1 MKKLLS
7 LIGAVLLF
15 GISAANAA
23 SITANFLFSGPTPNA
38 NAADYVTVMDWVAWD
53 NAEIDNNKLSIT
65 YNTASW
71 DDYTNLVF
79 STNNPSEYKLNIS
92 VNAGMS
98 SIDYQTFNGYSI
110 YGEISPN
117 SNGTEWEVNL
127 TNDETIAGFNF
138 MVEILPINGGGT
150 GGGSQE
156 LTAALF
162 FAAME
167 EEYYD
172 DEPFYEYFDV
182 TATADTGSISEFD
195 VDNDYYPFTY
205 TPSVTL
211 TFKPNSDY
219 LIEDI
224 MLAHGQDYI
233 TDTQLAEV
241 SASNGTW
248 TLTLKDGLPDDIYIY
263 VMVAPDTSK
272 KVTLNI
278 VNGEYNWISGYIGD
292 NTSAMKGYLVFPEGE
307 RTVTYSYTDNFKLSI
322 SFGDSSHKDFTITC
336 ANPSLTAGVDYEMT
350 QTTLG
355 GDPFTVITLGE
366 DTPDEIT
373 FNIKFPIEGE
383 KTATVNLVGLD
394 QDSFLGT
401 AWTEQTMEDIDLIQF
416 VNNSA
421 TLTYTDFLGMTL
433 FSEESDIV
441 ITCVTAGA
449 KEGTDYFI
457 EEGTDVNEGFWFV
470 YLNGNTPDNIVFTV
484 APAIEASTV
493 SIEFG
498 GLAYKAGAVEVTNGQ
513 MEDVDIVDGAIE
525 YTYVEEGYLNFE
537 IVQSVVGT
545 DAEYVL
551 TFYCEGVQ
559 EGTDTYQVTLVGNFY
574 YMTLYPGMNGKT
586 LTVTLDSW
594 TAIDSIINDE
604 TTEIYN
610 LQGMRINKE
619 SKLNKGLYIINGK
632 KVMVK

>member
-23 SITANFLFSGPTPNA
+23 PITANFLFSGPTSGA
-38 NAADYVTVMDWVAWD
+38 DAADYVTVMDWGDSYDYVNIDD
-53 NAEIDNNKLSIT
+53 NKMSFT
-65 YNTASW
+65 YNTSNW
-71 DDYTNLVF
+71 NDYTNLSF
-79 STNNPSEYKLNIS
+79 STKNPSEYKLNIS
-92 VNAGMS
+92 VYAGMNLV
-98 SIDYQTFNGYSI
+98 DYQTFNGFGTYGSI
-110 YGEISPN
+110 TPD
-117 SNGTEWEVNL
+117 SNDTEWTVML
-127 TNDETIAGFNF
+127 DADESINGFNF

-167 EEYYD
+167 EEYYE
-172 DEPFYEYFDV
+172 DEPFYEYFNV
-182 TATADTGSISEFD
+182 TATGDTGSISGFD
-195 VDNDYYPFTY
+195 VNADYYPFTY

-211 TFKPNSDY
+211 TFKPNSNY

-248 TLTLKDGLPDDIYIY
+248 TLTLKEGLPDDLYIY

-278 VNGEYNWISGYIGD
+278 VNGEYNWISGYID
-292 NTSAMKGYLVFPEGE
+292 MKSQLTFPYGE
-307 RTVTYSYTDNFKLSI
+307 TTMTLSYTEGVKLYI
-322 SFGDSSHKDFTITC
+322 SFGDNDHKDFTITC
-336 ANPSLTAGVDYEMT
+336 ANPSLTAGVQYEMT

-373 FNIKFPIEGE
+373 FNFIFPIEGE

-401 AWTEQTMEDIDLIQF
+401 AWTQQSMEDIDFIQF

-433 FSEESDIV
+433 YSEESDIV

-449 KEGTDYFI
+449 KEGTDYVI

-493 SIEFG
+493 SIDFG
-498 GLAYKAGAVEVTNGQ
+498 GLAYKAGAVDVTNGQ
-513 MEDVDIVDGAIE
+513 MEPVDIIDGAIE

-559 EGTDTYQVTLVGNFY
+559 EGTDTYQVTQMGNFY
-574 YMTLYPGMNGKT
+574 YLTLYPGMNGKT

-604 TTEIYN
+604 ATEIYN
-610 LQGMRINKE
+610 LQGMRLNKG